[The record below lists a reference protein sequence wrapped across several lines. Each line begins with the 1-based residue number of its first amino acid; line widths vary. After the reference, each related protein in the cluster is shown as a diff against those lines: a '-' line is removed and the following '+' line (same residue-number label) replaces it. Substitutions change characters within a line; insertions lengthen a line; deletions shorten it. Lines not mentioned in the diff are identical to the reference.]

1 MRRSS
6 AAWRNQSVR
15 HTRPRP
21 GRYFPPS
28 LKMPPSFSDN
38 FSFVRWISRSIF
50 FHYYWSIGGR
60 LRSWAEGC
68 GSGVWR
74 RRYLHNAQKKK
85 KKTLVFLKMLVL
97 TISTKGCAFPVYSRR
112 GARSTCHKSVVRKAW
127 LSIMC
132 CLPFHG

>member
-1 MRRSS
+1 MMRRSS

-28 LKMPPSFSDN
+28 LKIPPSFSDN

-74 RRYLHNAQKKK
+74 RRYPHKAQKKK
-85 KKTLVFLKMLVL
+85 KNFGVLKDAGIDDLNERL
-97 TISTKGCAFPVYSRR
+97 RISR
-112 GARSTCHKSVVRKAW
+112 
-127 LSIMC
+127 L
-132 CLPFHG
+132 